1 MFSFGYNVLV
11 KKPVVFH
18 LSVLSVSFLCFAVI
32 LLTPVAVLLAP
43 FYFTFIAGF
52 INFAVKFSY
61 KTIKNADAPSFKDY
75 KRRVDNVFL
84 YTLLSAMILPIS
96 AYFLVIA
103 AKNNENLYY
112 FYATSYQHN
121 LWVFNFLEESTL
133 WKTFRVYLPSPKI
146 LSAHQESISYKL
158 LLLLVC
164 AGTMIVTLIPSS
176 LNIYRSWNDRL
187 RDQDSKIIAI
197 RLILLLWLAF
207 WTKMEIFTSGRQI
220 YKHYWGNMKP
230 VRQSF
235 EIELTYFSALVL
247 IAALVFLGVLPIII
261 ASINTLV
268 LKRNNNNL
276 S

>member
-1 MFSFGYNVLV
+1 MFAGLYNGLV
-11 KKPVVFH
+11 KQPVLFH
-18 LSVLSVSFLCFAVI
+18 LSMFSVSFLCFSAI
-32 LLTPVAVLLAP
+32 LLTPVAALLAP
-43 FYFTFIAGF
+43 IYLTVIAGF
-52 INFAVKFSY
+52 INFAVKSSY
-61 KTIKNADAPSFKDY
+61 KTIRSSGTASFKGY
-75 KRRVDNVFL
+75 KRSVDNVFF
-84 YTLLSAMILPIS
+84 YTLLSAIILPIS

-121 LWVFNFLEESTL
+121 LWVFNFLEESAL

-207 WTKMEIFTSGRQI
+207 WTKMEILTSGRQI

-235 EIELTYFSALVL
+235 EIELIYFSALIF
-247 IAALVFLGVLPIII
+247 IATLLLLGVLPIII